1 MRRSLLWVVVILTA
15 LLLQSTV
22 FAQITLAGAKPDLV
36 YLVTIAMAML
46 EGPAVGAVT
55 GFAGGMAE
63 DFLLN
68 QPKGITAL
76 TLTLLGYAVGML
88 RQYIVTP
95 SALLPVINT
104 VSTPPCTAAL
114 GFPGMFTDA
123 YGSPQWS
130 GQAQGQIDDDAT
142 LDLWTISTVYRVAAV
157 GRTWC
162 DSPGAENPA
171 GEPLVETNDV
181 IR

>member
-1 MRRSLLWVVVILTA
+1 VRRSLLWVVVILTA

-95 SALLPVINT
+95 SALLPVLMVGGGT
-104 VSTPPCTAAL
+104 VAGELFYNLVRFLLGQLTL
-114 GFPGMFTDA
+114 GFPDLVRASLLAGA
-123 YGSPQWS
+123 YNAILTP
-130 GQAQGQIDDDAT
+130 
-142 LDLWTISTVYRVAAV
+142 LFYPLLRRVAEASRAKRV
-157 GRTWC
+157 FRW
-162 DSPGAENPA
+162 
-171 GEPLVETNDV
+171 
-181 IR
+181 